1 VGLFLVGLSDLE
13 LKFNI
18 L

>member
-1 VGLFLVGLSDLE
+1 LVGLSDLE